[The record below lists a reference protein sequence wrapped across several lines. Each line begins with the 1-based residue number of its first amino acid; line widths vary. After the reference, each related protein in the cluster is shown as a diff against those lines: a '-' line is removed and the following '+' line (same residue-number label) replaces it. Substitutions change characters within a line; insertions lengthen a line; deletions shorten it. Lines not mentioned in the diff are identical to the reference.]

1 MTKSKIVLQFTPQ
14 FVTPKRYAMISSAIE
29 VGDRNYKACQ
39 TQVFISFHW
48 KSEIRAEHM
57 SLFVKNINRSKTHVF
72 NYYSFPQH
80 KLINIQSLEWRFV
93 YYYVNDPKMASVY
106 ELV

>member
-1 MTKSKIVLQFTPQ
+1 M
-14 FVTPKRYAMISSAIE
+14 YAMISSATE
-29 VGDRNYKACQ
+29 VGDDRNYKACK
-39 TQVFISFHW
+39 TQVFISFYSN
-48 KSEIRAEHM
+48 SEIKAEHM
-57 SLFVKNINRSKTHVF
+57 SLFVKNINRRKTHVF